1 MYVQYFQKIRGK
13 TTGGIPAGG
22 RRLPW
27 ADAEFRPNNCETFER
42 AAGRVDAI
50 ENSAVDRRRR
60 GLSIRVAVSLCLACV
75 PVSPPPPSYRCG
87 MAWDGRRR
95 MGAAAPVGRRRLDSQ
110 NMDIHRSAAA
120 LRKERLAVRLVLCPP
135 PPRRWEWRGGGESIR
150 RRWSSRRTD
159 GRSIRLIARDRGWQV
174 RRTKVPGEA
183 KTERAEIPHSRT
195 TSIRRDPSS
204 NSRSGTQLAGG
215 LGHRALLLLAGLCTS
230 YTVLPNDPS
239 ATL

>member
-1 MYVQYFQKIRGK
+1 MYSTSRKSGVKQQAESQPAAVASRGRMPNFVP
-13 TTGGIPAGG
+13 TIA
-22 RRLPW
+22 RRS
-27 ADAEFRPNNCETFER
+27 
-42 AAGRVDAI
+42 
-50 ENSAVDRRRR
+50 SARR
-60 GLSIRVAVSLCLACV
+60 GGLMPSRIQLSIGGAGASRFASRFPFAWPACL
-75 PVSPPPPSYRCG
+75 SPPPLLRIAAEWLG
-87 MAWDGRRR
+87 MAGVGWVLRPQSV
-95 MGAAAPVGRRRLDSQ
+95 GAGWTHKTWTST
-110 NMDIHRSAAA
+110 AA
-120 LRKERLAVRLVLCPP
+120 LQPCAKSGWLSVSSSALPHLDAGNGE
-135 PPRRWEWRGGGESIR
+135 GGGESIR

-230 YTVLPNDPS
+230 YAVLPNDPS